1 MAVSFKVPKSPKRDI
16 AATDAFLGV
25 DLTNTGAN
33 IEGYRSPHAPN
44 MVRLVP
50 GKVRKRM
57 GYYKEILFGT
67 KTNVNFAKDTSAK
80 EQEIVIT
87 SDDTATWVK
96 VYDLIKTL
104 SFDSSSSLYLDFD
117 YKSEDT
123 FNIVNSS
130 VEVTASE
137 EWEHISTT
145 VYFTEDTDVADIKIF
160 SDNVQDIYIKNFS
173 AMVERDD
180 NYEWS
185 PAPNY
190 FVEREHNDPIYGVHY
205 LRNGVDGF
213 QGDRITNTNRVLG
226 TSDEWKEW
234 EYDDDD
240 IEIYKTKDI
249 PGIDTTA
256 YVDFDYQSTSTA
268 TIKIGNLWDGTES
281 NAPYQISLDSTG
293 GETVHV
299 SRTVN
304 IGHSVYADNYI
315 TDKILLKINTDQSYV
330 KIKNF
335 SVVYAKDENF
345 AWSPAPEDNDE
356 KFHQDDMFV
365 VAHKNYATE
374 AEFIDVTANA
384 FSSTYTKD
392 FFFCTDSQN
401 AGYGK
406 TKLSF
411 DITATTDEDKLEYLY
426 IYATDLRNATRVR
439 DEIGIRMSEEP
450 EKYHVEFFTSG
461 ITNPDAYI
469 GGIRVRYYV
478 SGSTK
483 ATTKISN
490 ISVQKYEN
498 RDNYYVSPKSYLYH
512 VGKDFYLKKQGVDV
526 FEKVYEDANERISKS
541 FQINNI
547 CYIIDGKELY
557 QYALGGGG
565 ATVEKIGQDNA
576 YVPMITEAKEP
587 SGGGQSL
594 EALNLLQPGF
604 EETFL
609 GDGTKTFQLSF
620 SGLDDTRVQAW
631 IMDNNANWILKR
643 EGTDFTVNRTA
654 GKVKF
659 TTAPAASTGEPNVK
673 IRAYRTVDGYRD
685 RVTKCTFGTLYG
697 IGGAPDRIFLAG
709 NPDHPNWDFYCKD
722 NDPTYFPDIA
732 YSVMGS
738 EQSEI
743 KGYAVVSNYLAT
755 FKDGFDQSQSV
766 FVREGDMLVTDEETK
781 TSEPVFKLVNTL
793 QGEGVVAPYSF
804 GYLQTEPVFLTKAGI
819 YAITEQDITGEKY
832 SQNRSFYL
840 DGKLRKET
848 GLENAIA
855 TVYDNQYI
863 LALNGKL
870 YVLDG
875 LQATRTDKS
884 EPYAT
889 RQYAGFLCEDIPA
902 TCLWTDDAVCF
913 GTSDGK
919 VCKFYTDVDSLSSY
933 NDDGKAIYSC
943 WETPDLDGQLFYKNK
958 TFRYMAVRLMAALKT
973 SVKLYSRRFGIW
985 TLNDET
991 AWTFIKGQT
1000 AIGNSLDFNNL
1011 DFNLFSFSADTTER
1025 VVHTKLR
1032 VKKVDKARFRVE
1044 NGELDEPFGIFDL
1057 ALEYIES
1064 GNYKG

>member
-1 MAVSFKVPKSPKRDI
+1 MAVQFKVPKSPSRDI
-16 AATDAFLGV
+16 AATDTFMGV

-33 IEGYRSPHAPN
+33 IDGIRSPHAPN

-57 GYYKEILFGT
+57 GYYKEVLFGT

-80 EQEIVIT
+80 EREIIITPEETSGFIKIYDYIQELPE
-87 SDDTATWVK
+87 SATN
-96 VYDLIKTL
+96 YYIE
-104 SFDSSSSLYLDFD
+104 FD
-117 YKSEDT
+117 YTAEHDFMIVSE
-123 FNIVNSS
+123 FNV
-130 VEVTASE
+130 VEAAQPDEEGNYPHYSGIAHSTYEDGVYLWSE
-137 EWEHISTT
+137 VPQE
-145 VYFTEDTDVADIKIF
+145 
-160 SDNVQDIYIKNFS
+160 IYIKNFS
-173 AMVERDD
+173 LMLAKDTS
-180 NYEWS
+180 YEWS
-185 PAPNY
+185 PAPKH
-190 FVEREHNDPIYGVHY
+190 FVERESNDPVYGVHY
-205 LRNGVDGF
+205 LRNGKDSF
-213 QGDRITNTNRVLG
+213 EGDRITNVNRVLE
-226 TSDEWKEW
+226 TSDEWKEFQSSVGNR
-234 EYDDDD
+234 EFN
-240 IEIYKTKDI
+240 IAKTKDL
-249 PGIDTTA
+249 PGVGTKVYI
-256 YVDFDYQSTSTA
+256 DFDYRCDAQVTLTFDCVYPYTHEVTLASTNMNTTHYSEVLDIELGA
-268 TIKIGNLWDGTES
+268 LPGDFISRKIDLEFAENGQNF
-281 NAPYQISLDSTG
+281 
-293 GETVHV
+293 H
-299 SRTVN
+299 
-304 IGHSVYADNYI
+304 
-315 TDKILLKINTDQSYV
+315 
-330 KIKNF
+330 IKNLTI
-335 SVVYAKDENF
+335 VYAKDAHY

-365 VAHKNYATE
+365 LYPKNYATE
-374 AEFIDVTANA
+374 TEFVDVSGTI
-384 FSSTYTKD
+384 SSSYQQTFY
-392 FFFCTDSQN
+392 FCTDSQN
-401 AGYGK
+401 AGHGK

-411 DITATTDEDKLEYLY
+411 DITATTEDDKLEFLL
-426 IYATDLRNATRVR
+426 IGADNVRNASVVR
-439 DEIGIRMSEEP
+439 TECGVKMDEEP

-461 ITNPDAYI
+461 LDEGQYPYI
-469 GGIRVRYYV
+469 GAIFIKYYV
-478 SGSTK
+478 TGSTK

-490 ISVQKYEN
+490 ICVQKYVN
-498 RDNYYVSPKSYLYH
+498 RDSYYVSPKSYLYH
-512 VGKDFYLKKQGVDV
+512 VGSDFYLKKQGIDL
-526 FEKVYEDANERISKS
+526 FEKAYDKANEHISKA
-541 FQINNI
+541 FQINNM

-565 ATVEKIGQDNA
+565 AAIEIIDQDNA
-576 YVPMITEAKEP
+576 YIPMVTEAKEP
-587 SGGGQSL
+587 KGGGQPL

-620 SGLDDTRVQAW
+620 NGLDDTRVQAW
-631 IMDNNANWILKR
+631 ILDSNANWILKR

-685 RVTKCTFGTLYG
+685 RITKCTFGTLFG
-697 IGGAPDRIFLAG
+697 IGGATNRIFLAG
-709 NPDHPNWDFYCKD
+709 NPDHPNWDFYCQMD
-722 NDPTYFPDIA
+722 DPTYFPDIA

-738 EQSEI
+738 EQSAI
-743 KGYAVVSNYLAT
+743 MGYAVISNYLAT

-766 FVREGDMLVTDEETK
+766 FIREGDMLKLSEEETA
-781 TSEPVFKLVNTL
+781 TSEPVFKLINTL
-793 QGEGVVAPYSF
+793 QGEGVAASYSF

-840 DGKLRKET
+840 DGKLRKEEN
-848 GLENAIA
+848 LENAIA

-889 RQYAGFLCEDIPA
+889 RQYAGFLCEGIPA

-913 GTSDGK
+913 GTNDGK

-943 WETPDLDGQLFYKNK
+943 WETPDLDGKLFYKNK
-958 TFRYMAVRLMAALKT
+958 TFRYMAVRLMAAIKT

-985 TLNDET
+985 TLNDES
-991 AWTFIKGQT
+991 AWTFIKSQN
-1000 AIGNSLDFNNL
+1000 AIGTSLDFNNL

-1025 VVHTKLR
+1025 VIHTKLR

>member
-57 GYYKEILFGT
+57 GYYKEVLFGT

-137 EWEHISTT
+137 DWEHISTT

-185 PAPNY
+185 PAPEY
-190 FVEREHNDPIYGVHY
+190 YVERENNDPINGVHY
-205 LRNGVDGF
+205 IRRMGDSYE
-213 QGDRITNTNRVLG
+213 GDRVTNVNRALNTSSEYVEVSLVSG
-226 TSDEWKEW
+226 T
-234 EYDDDD
+234 
-240 IEIYKTKDI
+240 KTKACDLADELETGTEVTI
-249 PGIDTTA
+249 
-256 YVDFDYQSTSTA
+256 DFDCEPLSSGQQVYVYFFGRQYPD
-268 TIKIGNLWDGTES
+268 TIIRDYEVQTGHFTYTTEVKDLDIINPKIEFEANSGSFTFS
-281 NAPYQISLDSTG
+281 
-293 GETVHV
+293 
-299 SRTVN
+299 
-304 IGHSVYADNYI
+304 
-315 TDKILLKINTDQSYV
+315 
-330 KIKNF
+330 IKNF
-335 SVVYAKDENF
+335 TATYNKDKNYK
-345 AWSPAPEDNDE
+345 WSPAPEDNGGT
-356 KFHQDDMFV
+356 FHVEDLTDV
-365 VAHKNYATE
+365 GTKNYATKTSGSADGYSGGASYAVASFGFYNSQDDE
-374 AEFIDVTANA
+374 RPDGLIHVSFDVTTSNTGTASINKLKL
-384 FSSTYTKD
+384 FFGKFNNYTG
-392 FFFCTDSQN
+392 
-401 AGYGK
+401 AYY
-406 TKLSF
+406 
-411 DITATTDEDKLEYLY
+411 TT
-426 IYATDLRNATRVR
+426 TRN
-439 DEIGIRMSEEP
+439 
-450 EKYHVEFFTSG
+450 
-461 ITNPDAYI
+461 ITNALHIEAFVSDCS
-469 GGIRVRYYV
+469 YV
-478 SGSTK
+478 SARWELNSESGTPK
-483 ATTKISN
+483 YTINVSN
-490 ISVQKYEN
+490 VVINQYSVRKNFVYSS
-498 RDNYYVSPKSYLYH
+498 RTYLYH
-512 VGKDFYLKKQGVDV
+512 VGKDFYLRDANTSN
-526 FEKVYEDANERISKS
+526 FDKVYEDANDHISRS
-541 FQINNI
+541 FQLNNK
-547 CYIIDGKELY
+547 CYIIDGKDIY
-557 QYALGGGG
+557 QYSIDGGESIE
-565 ATVEKIGQDNA
+565 VIGQDNA
-576 YVPMITEAKEP
+576 YIPTVTKGKEP
-587 SGGGQSL
+587 SGGGTPYD
-594 EALNLLQPGF
+594 ALNLLQPGF
-604 EETFL
+604 EETFY
-609 GDGTKTFQLSF
+609 GNGSDKTFQLSF
-620 SGLDDTRVQAW
+620 SGLDATEVEAW
-631 IMDNNANWILKR
+631 LLNSSGDWVIKGENS
-643 EGTDFTVNRTA
+643 DFTVNRTT
-654 GKVKF
+654 GKVTF
-659 TTAPAASTGEPNVK
+659 TTAPGNSPIEGEPNV
-673 IRAYRTVDGYRD
+673 RVQAYRTVPDYRE
-685 RVTKCTFGTLYG
+685 RITKCTIGVLYG
-697 IGGAPDRIFLAG
+697 IGGATNRLFLTG
-709 NPDHPNWDFYCKD
+709 NQDHPNWDFYSQMD
-722 NDPTYFPDIA
+722 DPTYFPDIA

-738 EQSEI
+738 EQSMI

-1000 AIGNSLDFNNL
+1000 SIGNSLDFNDL

-1044 NGELDEPFGIFDL
+1044 NKELDEPFGIFDL

>member
-57 GYYKEILFGT
+57 GYYKEVLFGT

-96 VYDLIKTL
+96 IYDLIQTL
-104 SFDSSSSLYLDFD
+104 SCGSSAPLYLDFD

-145 VYFTEDTDVADIKIF
+145 VYFTEDTDVEDIKFF

-173 AMVERDD
+173 AMVERTED
-180 NYEWS
+180 YEWS
-185 PAPNY
+185 PAPEF
-190 FVEREHNDPIYGVHY
+190 FVEREKNDPIYGVHY
-205 LRNGVDGF
+205 LRNGKDSF
-213 QGDRITNTNRVLG
+213 EGDRIVNVNRALD
-226 TSDEWKEW
+226 TSDEYVEKHTLQVNPMFPFLDPA
-234 EYDDDD
+234 YV
-240 IEIYKTKDI
+240 IEET
-249 PGIDTTA
+249 PGIGVTVT
-256 YVDFDYQSTSTA
+256 VDFDYTNLDTDIYGYLYAQDYEFLIPASLSREEHITQTFTINSPEVDERTLNYFWFQRIGSGQSIT
-268 TIKIGNLWDGTES
+268 L
-281 NAPYQISLDSTG
+281 
-293 GETVHV
+293 
-299 SRTVN
+299 
-304 IGHSVYADNYI
+304 SV
-315 TDKILLKINTDQSYV
+315 
-330 KIKNF
+330 KNF
-335 SVVYAKDENF
+335 SVVYEKNSNYE
-345 AWSPAPEDNDE
+345 WSPAPEDENE
-356 KFHQDDMFV
+356 KFHFEDMYIIHEKEYEDSDSYDDEGTITNSEYQKTFNIMGADILKGTCYVSFDLTTDWEPRDSDTLIFSINSNSSYLWIERMLGADAVNKKKHYSLIIVPNSDNTTYVQSIV
-365 VAHKNYATE
+365 VGYNGTNNEK
-374 AEFIDVTANA
+374 V
-384 FSSTYTKD
+384 YTKIENLKIRKYD
-392 FFFCTDSQN
+392 TRDS
-401 AGYGK
+401 
-406 TKLSF
+406 
-411 DITATTDEDKLEYLY
+411 
-426 IYATDLRNATRVR
+426 
-439 DEIGIRMSEEP
+439 
-450 EKYHVEFFTSG
+450 
-461 ITNPDAYI
+461 
-469 GGIRVRYYV
+469 YYV
-478 SGSTK
+478 T
-483 ATTKISN
+483 
-490 ISVQKYEN
+490 
-498 RDNYYVSPKSYLYH
+498 PKKYLYH
-512 VGKDFYLKKQGVDV
+512 VGKDFYIRGLGEDI
-526 FEKVYEDANERISKS
+526 FRKVYEDANEHISRS
-541 FQINNI
+541 FQLNNA
-547 CYIIDGKELY
+547 CYIIDGKDIY
-557 QYALGGGG
+557 KYSIDGGGD
-565 ATVEKIGQDNA
+565 VYEINEENA
-576 YVPMITEAKEP
+576 YIPTVTEAKEP
-587 SGGGQSL
+587 SGGGTSV
-594 EALNLLQPGF
+594 EALNMLQPGF
-604 EETFL
+604 IETFC
-609 GDGTKTFQLSF
+609 GEANVKTYQLSF
-620 SGLDDTRVQAW
+620 SGLDETKVKAW
-631 IMDNNANWILKR
+631 VLNSSGTWVLKK
-643 EGTDFTVNRTA
+643 EGTDFTVNRNA

-659 TTAPAASTGEPNVK
+659 STAPGAPPHGDGAPNVK
-673 IRAYRTVDGYRD
+673 IQAYRTVDGYRD
-685 RVTKCTFGTLYG
+685 RITKCTLGVLYG
-697 IGGAPDRIFLAG
+697 IGGKPDRIFLAG
-709 NPDHPNWDFYCKD
+709 NPDHPNWDFYSQMD
-722 NDPTYFPDIA
+722 DPTYFPDVA

-738 EQSEI
+738 EQSMI
-743 KGYAVVSNYLAT
+743 TGYAVVSNYLAT

-766 FVREGDMLVTDEETK
+766 FVREGDMLVTDEEK
-781 TSEPVFKLVNTL
+781 KISEPVFKLVNTL

>member
-57 GYYKEILFGT
+57 GYYKEVLFGT

-145 VYFTEDTDVADIKIF
+145 VYFTEDTDVEDIKFF

-173 AMVERDD
+173 AMLERDD

-185 PAPNY
+185 PAPKY
-190 FVEREHNDPIYGVHY
+190 FVERENNDPIYGCHF
-205 LRNGVDGF
+205 LRNGKDGF
-213 QGDRITNTNRVLG
+213 EGDRTVNTNRAKF
-226 TSDEWKEW
+226 SDSAEISTEIEEDSWLMFKELY
-234 EYDDDD
+234 EVPA
-240 IEIYKTKDI
+240 
-249 PGIDTTA
+249 PGITA
-256 YVDFDYQSTSTA
+256 YIDFDYH
-268 TIKIGNLWDGTES
+268 S
-281 NAPYQISLDSTG
+281 NYPIDLAI
-293 GETVHV
+293 
-299 SRTVN
+299 
-304 IGHSVYADNYI
+304 YADDNTVGSLPAASEYCHYHAEFNEEDNTYGVDNWLRVKKASSSDPTI
-315 TDKILLKINTDQSYV
+315 TFTY
-330 KIKNF
+330 KNLT
-335 SVVYAKDENF
+335 VVYEYNADTYK
-345 AWSPAPEDNDE
+345 WSPAPEDNGE
-356 KFHQDDMFV
+356 KFHTEDLYTVSPQ
-365 VAHKNYATE
+365 NYAIIEEET
-374 AEFIDVTANA
+374 IDTDN
-384 FSSTYTKD
+384 FDYHSPCYETIDICSST
-392 FFFCTDSQN
+392 SQ
-401 AGYGK
+401 
-406 TKLSF
+406 TPDVL
-411 DITATTDEDKLEYLY
+411 
-426 IYATDLRNATRVR
+426 TRVSF
-439 DEIGIRMSEEP
+439 EVSISEKTTTGSSATITIQVRNNNGVIAFYDGFGNYHSN
-450 EKYHVEFFTSG
+450 EKYDLFLSARGV
-461 ITNPDAYI
+461 NRYI
-469 GGIRVRYYV
+469 KDIRIILSSTVTQKAHIEIKNIQVNSYSVRD
-478 SGSTK
+478 SF
-483 ATTKISN
+483 
-490 ISVQKYEN
+490 
-498 RDNYYVSPKSYLYH
+498 YVSPKMYLYH
-512 VGKDFYLKKQGVDV
+512 VGGDFYIHRNGDSD
-526 FEKVYEDANERISKS
+526 FRKVYSSANEKISRS
-541 FQINNI
+541 FQLNNK
-547 CYIIDGKELY
+547 CYIIDGANFYEY
-557 QYALGGGG
+557 SIDGGGY
-565 ATVEKIGQDNA
+565 VEVIDQENA
-576 YVPMITEAKEP
+576 YIPWVTLAKEP
-587 SGGGQSL
+587 SGGGTSN

-604 EETFL
+604 IETFQ
-609 GDGTKTFQLSF
+609 GKANVTEYQLSF
-620 SGLDDTRVQAW
+620 SGLDATDVKAW
-631 IMDNNANWILKR
+631 LLNSSGEWIEKK
-643 EGTDFTVNRTA
+643 EGTHFSVNRTS
-654 GKVKF
+654 GKVTF
-659 TTAPAASTGEPNVK
+659 NTAPGVSPLSGEDNVK
-673 IRAYRTVDGYRD
+673 IQAYRTVPDYRE
-685 RVTKCTFGTLYG
+685 RITKCTIGALYG
-697 IGGAPDRIFLAG
+697 IGGATNRIFLAG
-709 NPDHPNWDFYCKD
+709 NPDHPNWDFYCQMD
-722 NDPTYFPDIA
+722 DPTYFPDIA

-738 EQSEI
+738 EQSMI